1 MSSVGLTF
9 FNGII
14 LVLICHFS
22 IKHYLLFQRPSH
34 LTNYTTNTHIDSQDI
49 NELHRWNKLDL
60 NKTHLYEEDSPILDE
75 EMLSPIDP
83 VSNSIKK
90 SLKET
95 LLEYADSYNN
105 HEQVKCMP
113 VRKRRSTKI
122 KKPSFGEWD
131 KFFQM

>member
-1 MSSVGLTF
+1 MASIGLTF

-22 IKHYLLFQRPSH
+22 IKHYLLFKKPSH
-34 LTNYTTNTHIDSQDI
+34 ISNYRSNSFLDNQDV
-49 NELHRWNKLDL
+49 NEFHRWNKV
-60 NKTHLYEEDSPILDE
+60 NTNNTHLYEEDTPILDE
-75 EMLSPIDP
+75 EMLTPVDP
-83 VSNSIKK
+83 VANSIKK

-105 HEQVKCMP
+105 RDHIKCVP
-113 VRKRRSTKI
+113 IRKIRSTKI
-122 KKPSFGEWD
+122 KRSSFGEWD